1 MLRRVLKMPSYEFRC
16 EVCSDIQVLSKPIE
30 EPVPQAPKCKGCEI
44 PTKRVWDATPAVFRG
59 LGWGKNA

>member
-1 MLRRVLKMPSYEFRC
+1 MPSYEFRC

-44 PTKRVWDATPAVFRG
+44 PTKRIWDATPAVFRG
-59 LGWGKNA
+59 SGWGHQ